1 MEQNTNNQQ
10 DLKSRLIF
18 FFGKNKYTIVF
29 TLLILISI
37 PVVLIFFQIM
47 NVKKNE
53 LLSEKFIQAG
63 LYLSSN
69 NLEESRKIYEEI
81 ILDKNKFYSLLALNT
96 IIEKNLEKNNQK
108 IFEYFE
114 IIENLGYSDEEKD
127 LFILKKALFFLKMN
141 DKAKSNELL
150 QKLIKKKSKYKNLAE
165 DILLE

>member
-10 DLKSRLIF
+10 ELKSRLIF

-53 LLSEKFIQAG
+53 LLSQKFIQAG

-150 QKLIKKKSKYKNLAE
+150 QKLINKKSKYKNLAE
-165 DILLE
+165 DILIE